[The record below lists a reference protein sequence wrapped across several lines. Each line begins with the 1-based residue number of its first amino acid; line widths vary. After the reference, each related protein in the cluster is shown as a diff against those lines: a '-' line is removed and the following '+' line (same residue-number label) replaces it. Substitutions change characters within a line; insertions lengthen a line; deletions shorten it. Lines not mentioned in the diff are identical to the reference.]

1 MSDYGLTEA
10 QIIELIQRHTAQT
23 GRDKSTEYALP
34 SEILEDLEE
43 SSSKELRTNTQKFT
57 KEALQYDGG
66 KWTKS
71 GAINKMFVQ
80 ELKNAKMDAY
90 QSIQQRFKD
99 GDRLRVAARG
109 ATEVFEE
116 IKFVVERGEGE
127 NDSELLEQV
136 LEKVRRLAIYAFAA
150 GKSID
155 NEAKELTARSL
166 KLLGSVR
173 YLDEE
178 DEDDKG
184 FVFSQE
190 DVDRIQQARYE
201 EAIVSNTR
209 HGNRQFRN
217 KGQEFY
223 LGWEAQTKSNT
234 ATRPESQ
241 PTAIIQ
247 LTNPPQVACQPSSIS
262 TNDSH
267 YVIPEDGIPPGGRL
281 QHFISAWKSS
291 TSHKWPISVIEQGY
305 KIQWS
310 SKPIPWAARNYQAS
324 EMEQKHAHEA
334 VHKFLESGVIEKSPS
349 QDDRF
354 LSNLFTIQEKD
365 KIRPILDCKRI
376 NAFIQ
381 CQHFK
386 IEGVP
391 ALREIIETDDYI
403 TKIDLK
409 DTTKE

>member
-136 LEKVRRLAIYAFAA
+136 LEKVRQ
-150 GKSID
+150 
-155 NEAKELTARSL
+155 LTARSL
-166 KLLGSVR
+166 KLPGSVR

-178 DEDDKG
+178 DKDDKD

-190 DVDRIQQARYE
+190 DVDRIQQARYG

-209 HGNRQFRN
+209 HRNRQFRN
-217 KGQEFY
+217 KGQGQYKGGFSR
-223 LGWEAQTKSNT
+223 GRGRKNFTWGGKPKQN
-234 ATRPESQ
+234 
-241 PTAIIQ
+241 PT
-247 LTNPPQVACQPSSIS
+247 
-262 TNDSH
+262 
-267 YVIPEDGIPPGGRL
+267 L
-281 QHFISAWKSS
+281 Q
-291 TSHKWPISVIEQGY
+291 
-305 KIQWS
+305 
-310 SKPIPWAARNYQAS
+310 
-324 EMEQKHAHEA
+324 
-334 VHKFLESGVIEKSPS
+334 
-349 QDDRF
+349 QDQS
-354 LSNLFTIQEKD
+354 LNQ
-365 KIRPILDCKRI
+365 
-376 NAFIQ
+376 Q
-381 CQHFK
+381 Q
-386 IEGVP
+386 
-391 ALREIIETDDYI
+391 
-403 TKIDLK
+403 
-409 DTTKE
+409 

>member
-71 GAINKMFVQ
+71 GAVNKMFVQ

-90 QSIQQRFKD
+90 QLIQRRFKD
-99 GDRLRVAARG
+99 GDRLRIAARG

-116 IKFVVERGEGE
+116 IKFVVERGGGD

-166 KLLGSVR
+166 KLPGSVR

-178 DEDDKG
+178 DEDDKD

-190 DVDRIQQARYE
+190 DVGRIQQARCE
-201 EAIVSNTR
+201 EAIVNNTS

-217 KGQEFY
+217 KGQDQYRRGFSR
-223 LGWEAQTKSNT
+223 GRGRKNFTWDGKPKQN
-234 ATRPESQ
+234 
-241 PTAIIQ
+241 PT
-247 LTNPPQVACQPSSIS
+247 PQ
-262 TNDSH
+262 
-267 YVIPEDGIPPGGRL
+267 
-281 QHFISAWKSS
+281 
-291 TSHKWPISVIEQGY
+291 QG
-305 KIQWS
+305 QS
-310 SKPIPWAARNYQAS
+310 LNQ
-324 EMEQKHAHEA
+324 Q
-334 VHKFLESGVIEKSPS
+334 
-349 QDDRF
+349 Q
-354 LSNLFTIQEKD
+354 
-365 KIRPILDCKRI
+365 
-376 NAFIQ
+376 
-381 CQHFK
+381 
-386 IEGVP
+386 
-391 ALREIIETDDYI
+391 
-403 TKIDLK
+403 
-409 DTTKE
+409 